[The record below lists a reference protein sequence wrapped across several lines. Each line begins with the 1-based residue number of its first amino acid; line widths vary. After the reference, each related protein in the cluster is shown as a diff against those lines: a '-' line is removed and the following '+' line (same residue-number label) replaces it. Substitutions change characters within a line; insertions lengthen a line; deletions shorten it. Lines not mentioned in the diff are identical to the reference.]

1 MSRPNHHL
9 VLNAFIHDVGHHEV
23 AWRLPEAPTDAQRD
37 VTYFQQIAR
46 TAERGKLDS
55 VFFADSP
62 STFGSVAR
70 RPSEILEPALL
81 LSVMA
86 VVTERIGLIATSS
99 TTYEEPYNLARTFA
113 TLDAIS
119 HGRAGWNVVTSA
131 DLEAGANFGFTEPL
145 THAERYARAHEF
157 LDVVLGLWNG
167 WEDGHRVA
175 DKASG
180 LFHDPAKVHPLDH
193 VGEHFRVRGPL
204 NVGRSEQGHP
214 VVVQAGSSPAGIE
227 LAAKYAEAVFTAQP
241 TLAEGRA
248 FYDQLKAATLKAGRN
263 PDHVKILPGLVPIVG
278 STVEEARAIEKSL
291 DDLVVLE
298 RPLAVLA
305 EQLGVPADQIDLD
318 APLPSD
324 VRPVEEIQ
332 GNRARYELIV
342 NLARREHLTVRQLL
356 LRLGGGRGHRTYVGT
371 PEQVADTI
379 EEWFRAGAA
388 DGFNIMPAIY
398 PSGLET
404 FVDHVVP
411 ILQRRGLFRTE
422 YAGSTLRE
430 HYGLPVPADARGS
443 QVSRVG

>member
-1 MSRPNHHL
+1 MSRQL

-23 AWRLPEAPTDAQRD
+23 AWRLPEARTDVQRD
-37 VTYFQQIAR
+37 VTWFQEIAR

-81 LSVMA
+81 LSAMA
-86 VVTERIGLIATSS
+86 VATERIGLIATSS
-99 TTYEEPYNLARTFA
+99 TTYEEPFNLARTFA

-119 HGRAGWNVVTSA
+119 HGRAGWNAVTSA

-145 THAERYARAHEF
+145 AHAERYARAQEF
-157 LDVVLGLWNG
+157 LEVVLGLWG
-167 WEDGHRVA
+167 TWEDGHRLA
-175 DKASG
+175 DKENG
-180 LFHDPAKVHPLDH
+180 VFHDTAKVHRLDH

-227 LAAKYAEAVFTAQP
+227 LAATYAEAVFTAQP
-241 TLAEGRA
+241 TLEEGRA
-248 FYDQLKAATLKAGRN
+248 FYDQLKAATLRAGRN
-263 PDHVKILPGLVPIVG
+263 PDHIKILPGLVPIVG
-278 STVEEARAIEKSL
+278 STEEEARSVARRL

-305 EQLGVPADQIDLD
+305 EQIGVPVEEIDLD
-318 APLPSD
+318 APLPTD
-324 VRPVEEIQ
+324 IRPVEEIE
-332 GNRARYELIV
+332 GNRARYELV
-342 NLARREHLTVRQLL
+342 VSLARREGLTVRELL

-379 EEWFRAGAA
+379 EEWFRVGAA
-388 DGFNIMPAIY
+388 DGFNIMPAVF
-398 PSGLET
+398 PSGLEV

-411 ILQRRGLFRTE
+411 VLQRRGLFRTE
-422 YAGSTLRE
+422 YAGTTLRD
-430 HYGLPVPADARGS
+430 HYGLPVPPARVARLQDRS
-443 QVSRVG
+443 A